1 MLRVPFAPVAQPAGK
16 DPRRWIAIGFA
27 GAVNLALLYGLGSGL
42 AIRFVEQLP
51 SVLEVN
57 VVEKQPRVANPT
69 LPQPPAPE
77 FAAPQSIPQIPVPK
91 IVIAHAPPAPH
102 AITAVAV
109 EKPVATP
116 QRVAPSTLT
125 PVKAA
130 PVIAPTS
137 ARGIEGTH
145 TTPPYPPV
153 ALRLGEEGTVR
164 LHIALDSTGRIESVR
179 VAKTSGSERLDNAAV
194 NWVAKHW
201 RYAPATRDGK
211 PVASSVL
218 ADVRFDLQYAR

>member
-27 GAVNLALLYGLGSGL
+27 GAVNMALLYGLGSGL

-57 VVEKQPRVANPT
+57 VVEKQPRIANPT

-77 FAAPQSIPQIPVPK
+77 LAAPQSVPEIPVPK

-109 EKPVATP
+109 ENPVATP
-116 QRVAPSTLT
+116 QRATPAPAAPVA
-125 PVKAA
+125 AA
-130 PVIAPTS
+130 PVIAPTP

-164 LHIALDSTGRIESVR
+164 LHIALDNSGKIETVR

-194 NWVAKHW
+194 SWVAKHW

-218 ADVRFDLQYAR
+218 ADVRFDLQTAR

>member
-16 DPRRWIAIGFA
+16 DRHWIAIGFA
-27 GAVNLALLYGLGSGL
+27 GAVNLALIYGLGSGL
-42 AIRFVEQLP
+42 AFRFVEKLP

-57 VVEKQPRVANPT
+57 VVEKQPRATNPT
-69 LPQPPAPE
+69 LPPPPAPE
-77 FAAPQSIPQIPVPK
+77 FATPSSVPEIPVPK
-91 IVIAHAPPAPH
+91 IAIAHVPPAPH
-102 AITAVAV
+102 AITAIAV
-109 EKPVATP
+109 EKPVASLEP
-116 QRVAPSTLT
+116 AAPVA
-125 PVKAA
+125 PVKAP
-130 PVIAPTS
+130 PVIAPTR

-164 LHIALDSTGRIESVR
+164 LHIALDDTGRIQDVT
-179 VAKTSGSERLDNAAV
+179 VAKTSGSERLDAAAV

-211 PVASSVL
+211 PVASFVL
-218 ADVRFDLQYAR
+218 ADVRFDLKAAH

>member
-16 DPRRWIAIGFA
+16 DPRHWIAIGFA
-27 GAVNLALLYGLGSGL
+27 AAVNLALLYGLGSGL
-42 AIRFVEQLP
+42 AIRFVEQIP

-57 VVEKQPRVANPT
+57 VVEKQPRIANPT

-77 FAAPQSIPQIPVPK
+77 FAAPQSVPEIPVPK
-91 IVIAHAPPAPH
+91 IVIAHAPAAPH
-102 AITAVAV
+102 TITAVAV
-109 EKPVATP
+109 EKPVTIP
-116 QRVAPSTLT
+116 QRVTPAPAA
-125 PVKAA
+125 PVEAA
-130 PVIAPTS
+130 PVIAPTL

-164 LHIALDSTGRIESVR
+164 LHIALDSSGKIETVRIV
-179 VAKTSGSERLDNAAV
+179 KTSGSERLDNAAV
-194 NWVAKHW
+194 SWVAGHW
-201 RYAPATRDGK
+201 RYAPATRDGQ

-218 ADVRFDLQYAR
+218 ADVRFDLQTAR